1 MRVTKHARRR
11 SKQRN
16 GFTKG
21 TVEKM
26 SSRAWADGLPRDV
39 IVGELREVLDR
50 FHGKFVRYYINT
62 VYIFNSTGTLIT
74 MMGIDPKYEKNL
86 RKYLTERFHLSRWDM
101 NVKNCLQITSFG
113 L

>member
-50 FHGKFVRYYINT
+50 FHGKFVRYYVN
-62 VYIFNSTGTLIT
+62 YPS
-74 MMGIDPKYEKNL
+74 PKGN
-86 RKYLTERFHLSRWDM
+86 
-101 NVKNCLQITSFG
+101 G
-113 L
+113 LLLNGSPD